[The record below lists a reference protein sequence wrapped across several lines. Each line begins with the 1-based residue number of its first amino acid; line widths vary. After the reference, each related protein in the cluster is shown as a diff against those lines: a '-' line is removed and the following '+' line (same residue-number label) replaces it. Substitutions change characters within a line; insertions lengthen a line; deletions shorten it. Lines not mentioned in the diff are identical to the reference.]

1 MIAVVDA
8 WSFYHFIGGI
18 VMGVVAYNFLKPSHR
33 LDFVIALP
41 LFWELVENNVLASWL
56 GFLSVEPLANAA
68 CDILITFIG
77 GLLGLRLAT
86 MNIKP
91 KRRRT

>member
-1 MIAVVDA
+1 MIAVVDV

-18 VMGVVAYNFLKPSHR
+18 VIGIVAYNLLKPSRR

-41 LFWELVENNVLASWL
+41 LLWELVENNVLASWL
-56 GFLSVEPLANAA
+56 RLLPVEPLANAI

-77 GLLGLRLAT
+77 GLLGLRIAAMKLS
-86 MNIKP
+86 
-91 KRRRT
+91 